1 MKDDWETDIIIP
13 VILLCPLNDQ
23 QQHALNNSNDFGQ
36 FSVAGVAE
44 RKIFMQTL
52 MSVIQT
58 QTLLAWITIVTVTV
72 DLGKLQL
79 PS

>member
-1 MKDDWETDIIIP
+1 
-13 VILLCPLNDQ
+13 
-23 QQHALNNSNDFGQ
+23 
-36 FSVAGVAE
+36 
-44 RKIFMQTL
+44 

-79 PS
+79 PMQIHHNILIMSLMQFLCNIAVNVSPPTPSAVE

>member
-1 MKDDWETDIIIP
+1 
-13 VILLCPLNDQ
+13 
-23 QQHALNNSNDFGQ
+23 
-36 FSVAGVAE
+36 
-44 RKIFMQTL
+44 

-79 PS
+79 PMQIHHNILIMSLMQFLFNIAVNVSPPTPLRC